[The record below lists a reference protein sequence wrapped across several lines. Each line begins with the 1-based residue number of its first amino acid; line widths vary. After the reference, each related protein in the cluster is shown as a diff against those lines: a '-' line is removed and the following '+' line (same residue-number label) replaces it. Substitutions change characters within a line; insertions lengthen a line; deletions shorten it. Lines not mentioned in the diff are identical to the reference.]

1 MADVVIGPDGGTD
14 PGRML
19 QEARTRLGLSLAEVA
34 ERLKLAERQVIAI
47 EKCDFEA
54 LPEATYVRG
63 YLRNYALLTGIPA
76 DAVLMAYSRRVRRT
90 PQSEPGPVLSSD
102 LSRPVTP
109 VASTEGGPYAIWVG
123 VLFAVVLIA
132 GGWYWHH
139 ARASSPGVSRS
150 GPAAGLEAHRNRA
163 LAPVYAPTVT
173 LPPNVP
179 APRAALPRRRIPEAL
194 SVTRPATPTAVS
206 ARGAEPPPSPKRGAT
221 MRTPALQAG
230 AFTTPG
236 LNSSVTGGV
245 PQAYGHITLRAG
257 RSSNVEIRDAT
268 QMVLLN
274 ERLPAGQRVTLNGV
288 PPFMVSLSD
297 ARGAHV
303 RYNGQLLSLRP
314 FRKGNAA
321 FLVLGRKAHGKP

>member
-1 MADVVIGPDGGTD
+1 MADVVIGPDGGAD

-34 ERLKLAERQVIAI
+34 ERLKLAPRQVIAI
-47 EKCDFEA
+47 EKCDFDA

-63 YLRNYALLTGIPA
+63 YLRNYAQLTGIPA
-76 DAVLMAYSRRVRRT
+76 DAVLMAYSRRVRRL
-90 PQSEPGPVLSSD
+90 PQSESGPAPSSD
-102 LSRPVTP
+102 PPRPVAP
-109 VASTEGGPYAIWVG
+109 VAVMEDGPYAIWVG
-123 VLFAVVLIA
+123 VLFAVVLVA

-139 ARASSPGVSRS
+139 AHTSSPGVSRS
-150 GPAAGLEAHRNRA
+150 RPAAGFASRRNRM

-194 SVTRPATPTAVS
+194 SGSGPVTRMAVS
-206 ARGAEPPPSPKRGAT
+206 AHGAGQIPSPRPGVT
-221 MRTPALQAG
+221 MRVPAPQVNT
-230 AFTTPG
+230 FTSPG
-236 LNSSVTGGV
+236 RNSSVTGGV
-245 PQAYGHITLRAG
+245 TQAYGDITLRTG

-274 ERLPAGQRVTLNGV
+274 ERLPAGQKVTLNGV
-288 PPFMVSLSD
+288 PPFTVSLSD

-303 RYNGQLLSLRP
+303 RYNGRLLNLRP
-314 FRKGNAA
+314 FRTGHAA
-321 FLVLGRKAHGKP
+321 LLVLGRKTSRKP